1 MRETISEKQLCDSNS
16 GRSGSIHYNTAIFLL
31 LSCYFQGID
40 DSGENNDSCSVLVIM
55 ENRNVQDVYKRQLQS
70 FFITL
75 INSGIFEYFAEYF
88 SDFLLK
94 DLFNILLCDG
104 CVIRKEFIYPVSVF
118 CNLFIACLLYTS
130 VLGKKQC
137 LIKL

>member
-1 MRETISEKQLCDSNS
+1 MQYSDSLTS
-16 GRSGSIHYNTAIFLL
+16 VFIKSTY
-31 LSCYFQGID
+31 LSDNESKFNKLQHPYKT
-40 DSGENNDSCSVLVIM
+40 M
-55 ENRNVQDVYKRQLQS
+55 ECLQS

-104 CVIRKEFIYPVSVF
+104 CVIWKEFIYPVSVI
-118 CNLFIACLLYTS
+118 CNLFIAADILSCQDVIFQKFHLS
-130 VLGKKQC
+130 F
-137 LIKL
+137 